1 MTYNVGAYEA
11 IALVCLFVCL
21 FVSHKVRPPI
31 MVESIIE
38 RHSHSRVEYLVKVG
52 VGLVWTTHEHT
63 MHPQTMS
70 HSDVLL
76 LPSSPTHF
84 LSPLLP
90 SSLPL
95 LLFPPI
101 LSPPLLSPS
110 SPSPP
115 TPLPPLPSPLP
126 PLPLLSLLSPPL
138 LPSLPLPF
146 SLSSLPSSPP
156 PPFVSSSPPVYGYR
170 QRVSSNGLQ
179 LPAMWRSQYLCQ
191 QMRTR
196 QSSG

>member
-11 IALVCLFVCL
+11 IALFCLFVCL

-63 MHPQTMS
+63 MHPHTTS

-90 SSLPL
+90 SSLPP
-95 LLFPPI
+95 LLF
-101 LSPPLLSPS
+101 
-110 SPSPP
+110 
-115 TPLPPLPSPLP
+115 PPLPSPLP

-138 LPSLPLPF
+138 LPSLPPPF

-156 PPFVSSSPPVYGYR
+156 PLFVSSSPPLYGYR

-191 QMRTR
+191 QMQTH